1 MQWLSFV
8 LLTALCWGLYGNVLH
23 VGSLGMADPAFG
35 RIKAFFWVGMAY
47 FFVAVLAP
55 AAYIQFGGAK
65 WTMPAR
71 GIWLSLVAGG
81 LGAIGAFG
89 VILAL
94 GAALKANVGS
104 APMVVMSLVFALAPL
119 IAGVHSLLTHPPAGG
134 IAAVDPRFFLGA
146 VLAVTGG
153 FLVARYK
160 PASAPPPKAAPA
172 AATAAVWTLP
182 TGYGDITAK
191 SYHIS

>member
-8 LLTALCWGLYGNVLH
+8 LLTALCWGLYGNILH
-23 VGSLGMADPAFG
+23 VGSLGMADPQWG

-47 FFVAVLAP
+47 FIVAVLAP
-55 AAYIQFGGAK
+55 ALYLQFGGANWK
-65 WTMPAR
+65 MPAR
-71 GIWLSLVAGG
+71 GIWLSLLAGG

-94 GAALKANVGS
+94 GAALKAGVGS

-134 IAAVDPRFFLGA
+134 LGGVDFRFYLGA
-146 VLAVTGG
+146 LLAVTGG

-160 PASAPPPKAAPA
+160 PLPPPAPKPA
-172 AATAAVWTLP
+172 AMTAGWAVP
-182 TGYGDITAK
+182 AGYGDITAK
-191 SYHIS
+191 IYHIS